1 MVIRPLSNTKWLVVV
16 YTGAAVVLVPW
27 IVFLWFSQ
35 PHRGTEHNVGLLAG
49 GLVGILAVSTLAAG
63 LLYLGSATSAI
74 VGAAIAG
81 SFALATVWFRFT
93 AQPIQ
98 TSAVAEC
105 IALTILLIPLFLLLW
120 CAHRWLRRLDCNR
133 RVRLLLCLAYGV
145 AALLVLGGALHVASI
160 VPRTATEHHLRL
172 VWTGLDLIELLGLTW
187 TAWCLRVGSRFVVFA
202 GAFTAAFLASDAW
215 TNVISTTNQARIAA
229 GGMAVIELSLAS
241 LSVWVAVQSASDI
254 RTTSAMGKDPL
265 R

>member
-1 MVIRPLSNTKWLVVV
+1 MAIRLLSNTKWLVVL
-16 YTGAAVVLVPW
+16 YAGAAVVLVPW

-81 SFALATVWFRFT
+81 SVALATLWFRFT
-93 AQPIQ
+93 AQPIR
-98 TSAVAEC
+98 TSAVKEGV
-105 IALTILLIPLFLLLW
+105 ALAIVLIPFVLLLW
-120 CAHRWLRRLDCNR
+120 CAHRWLRRIDCTR
-133 RVRLLLCLAYGV
+133 GVRLLLFVAYGV
-145 AALLVLGGALHVASI
+145 AALLVMGGALRVASI

-172 VWTGLDLIELLGLTW
+172 VWTGLDVIELLGLTW
-187 TAWCLRVGSRFVVFA
+187 TAWCLWVGSRFVVFA
-202 GAFTAAFLASDAW
+202 AAFTASFLASDAW

-241 LSVWVAVQSASDI
+241 LSVWVAVRCASDN
-254 RTTSAMGKDPL
+254 SEAL
-265 R
+265 VW